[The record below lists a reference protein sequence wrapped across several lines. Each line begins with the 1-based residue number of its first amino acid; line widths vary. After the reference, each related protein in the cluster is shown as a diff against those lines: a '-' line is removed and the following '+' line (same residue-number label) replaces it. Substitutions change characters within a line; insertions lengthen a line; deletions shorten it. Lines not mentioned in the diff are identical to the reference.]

1 MVQLLMIL
9 RDLGLPM
16 PAGATLISPWVDLAH
31 SFPSVGGDGA
41 CRLSLGHH
49 HAVSHVHACVRERVL
64 TFGAFAGAGDYIPAN
79 GFIYRPDITFPP
91 PPDPRNAIEQ
101 VLVGEEEMVRDG
113 MDIKIRLEEQVQV
126 RHGDWC

>member
-1 MVQLLMIL
+1 
-9 RDLGLPM
+9 M

-31 SFPSVGGDGA
+31 SFPSVGEDGES
-41 CRLSLGHH
+41 RH
-49 HAVSHVHACVRERVL
+49 VSAGLVSELRNEVRPIDRIADECAR
-64 TFGAFAGAGDYIPAN
+64 AGAGDYIPAN

-101 VLVGEEEMVRDG
+101 ILVGEEEMVRGG

-126 RHGDWC
+126 RSRDPSPLSGGT

>member
-1 MVQLLMIL
+1 MVL

-31 SFPSVGGDGA
+31 SFPSVGGDGK
-41 CRLSLGHH
+41 
-49 HAVSHVHACVRERVL
+49 
-64 TFGAFAGAGDYIPAN
+64 GDYIPAN
-79 GFIYRPDITFPP
+79 GFIYRPDLVWPP

-101 VLVGEEEMVRDG
+101 VLVGEEEMVKDG

-126 RHGDWC
+126 SPWVAGTLCARDISDRSMALGRCIATTSSSIILSFRP